1 MMDKFYRVEGHSQ
14 VVKNP
19 SKGTLLNTNTT
30 ELKSARKRKK
40 VRKENEEKQNPE
52 GSSSVAT
59 GVIAIAIIASTAISV
74 AGHRAVR

>member
-19 SKGTLLNTNTT
+19 SKGTLLNTNTS

-40 VRKENEEKQNPE
+40 VRKENEEKQNRLE
-52 GSSSVAT
+52 QEVHDLRSQIDKLTSVIEQL
-59 GVIAIAIIASTAISV
+59 VEK
-74 AGHRAVR
+74 